1 MTRPQSDI
9 SPHAFR
15 NSLQTALMI
24 AGMFALLLALG
35 VMLPGRDT
43 LFYVLAAGLAALFVA
58 RRVAA
63 GWVLRMYGARR
74 IEAAEAP
81 RLHWLIEELQ
91 QRAGIPVRPE
101 LYYIPSSAPNA
112 FVVGTP
118 REVSIALTDGLLRQL
133 DLRELGAV
141 FAHETA
147 HVKHRDMYVMGL
159 SDVLMRLTNA
169 LSLFGQL
176 FLLVNLPLYFFGL
189 MEIAFWPILLL
200 IVAPNVAALLQS
212 ALSRTREFE
221 ADRAAVHLSGDPDA
235 LMTALQKI
243 ETANRNLL
251 EVILM
256 PGRRS
261 PEPSAL
267 RTHPPLR
274 QRLQRIAAEAQHTTL
289 EHPPLID
296 ARPRFMYHL
305 HDDAHLPRYF
315 ERITRPPVWRV
326 SGLWY

>member
-1 MTRPQSDI
+1 MARPPSDI

-15 NSLQTALMI
+15 NAVQTALMI
-24 AGMFALLLALG
+24 AGMFVLLLALG
-35 VMLPGRDT
+35 AMLPGRDT
-43 LFYVLAAGLAALFVA
+43 VFYVIIAGLTALFVS
-58 RRVAA
+58 RRMAA

-81 RLHWLIEELQ
+81 RLYWLIEELQ
-91 QRAGIPVRPE
+91 HRAGIPVRPE
-101 LYYIPSSAPNA
+101 LYLVPSSAPNA
-112 FVVGTP
+112 FVVGSP
-118 REVSIALTDGLLRQL
+118 REVSIALTDGLLRRL
-133 DLRELGAV
+133 NLRELGAV
-141 FAHETA
+141 LAHETA
-147 HVKHRDMYVMGL
+147 HVKQRDMYVMGL

-176 FLLVNLPLYFFGL
+176 FLLINLPLFFFGL

-200 IVAPNVAALLQS
+200 IVAPNIAALLQS

-243 ETANRNLL
+243 DTANRNLL

-267 RTHPPLR
+267 RTHPPLE
-274 QRLQRIAAEAQHTTL
+274 QRLERIAAEARHTRS
-289 EHPPLID
+289 EHPPLIN
-296 ARPRFMYHL
+296 AQPRFMHHL
-305 HDDAHLPRYF
+305 HDDSHLPRYF
-315 ERITRPPVWRV
+315 QPITRGPVWRV
-326 SGLWY
+326 SGLWF